1 VRLGGSRAKEVAV
14 VDVAMLT
21 VAEHLAVEFPAE
33 PETTV
38 IGIVTECAEEHGDSD
53 PAFVEQAAR
62 ARLAARRE
70 RPDEVDVAPGDDV
83 LDVSLE
89 DTELLSEVAL
99 LTDVIIAAGQSEV
112 PLDQQQIDGILGL
125 PT

>member
-1 VRLGGSRAKEVAV
+1 M
-14 VDVAMLT
+14 DVAMLT

-38 IGIVTECAEEHGDSD
+38 IGIVTECAEEHGDND
-53 PAFVEQAAR
+53 PAFIEQAAR
-62 ARLAARRE
+62 ARLAARRG

-89 DTELLSEVAL
+89 DTELLGEVAL

-112 PLDQQQIDGILGL
+112 PLDQKQIDGILGL

>member
-53 PAFVEQAAR
+53 PAFIEQAAR

-70 RPDEVDVAPGDDV
+70 RPEVGVAPGDDV

-112 PLDQQQIDGILGL
+112 PLDQKQIDGILGL